1 MAFRDIKDGEV
12 LKKLFNDIA
21 PRFKTRNG
29 GYTRI
34 TKSRIRRGDNAPIS
48 IIELVGNEVPL
59 NAATEESK
67 D

>member
-1 MAFRDIKDGEV
+1 MA
-12 LKKLFNDIA
+12 KLFADIG

-34 TKSRIRRGDNAPIS
+34 IKSRIRKGDNAPIS

-59 NAATEESK
+59 GAAEAS
-67 D
+67 DD

>member
-1 MAFRDIKDGEV
+1 LA
-12 LKKLFNDIA
+12 KLFSDIG
-21 PRFKTRNG
+21 PRFKARNG

-48 IIELVGNEVPL
+48 IIELVGNEIPL
-59 NAATEESK
+59 NATSSSG